1 MTEHFS
7 IMVSEASSK
16 DSLLEIHAPYD
27 DALIATVDTADSSVV
42 EQALTTATSLYK
54 NRDSW
59 LPAEQRIHILEKTI
73 SLMQERQEV
82 LAIEAARE
90 GGKPLI
96 DSRVEVARAIDGVKL
111 CIQWSV
117 FHRSEHYSNGLMIA
131 ITRRW
136 AALLFRNQLVRI

>member
-1 MTEHFS
+1 MAEHFS
-7 IMVSEASSK
+7 IMVPGASSK
-16 DSLLEIHAPYD
+16 DSLLEVHAPYD

-54 NRDSW
+54 NRDCW

-90 GGKPLI
+90 GG
-96 DSRVEVARAIDGVKL
+96 
-111 CIQWSV
+111 
-117 FHRSEHYSNGLMIA
+117 
-131 ITRRW
+131 
-136 AALLFRNQLVRI
+136 